1 MKEIINRI
9 HRLLRAQHPEVLETI
24 RDIKSSPALI
34 LAASLVVTSALLVII
49 TVGRALT
56 DPLVWAALAI
66 IGLTVYLAYK
76 GRLKTVWNA
85 ITGKKK

>member
-9 HRLLRAQHPEVLETI
+9 HRLLRAQHPELLETI

-34 LAASLVVTSALLVII
+34 LAVSLVVASALLVII

-56 DPLVWAALAI
+56 DPLVWALAI
-66 IGLTVYLAYK
+66 IGLIIYLTYK

>member
-9 HRLLRAQHPEVLETI
+9 RRLLRAQHPEVLETI

-34 LAASLVVTSALLVII
+34 LAVSLVAAAALLVII

-56 DPLVWAALAI
+56 DPLVWVLAI

>member
-56 DPLVWAALAI
+56 DPLVWALAI

>member
-9 HRLLRAQHPEVLETI
+9 HRLLREQHPEVLETI

-56 DPLVWAALAI
+56 DPLVWALAI
-66 IGLTVYLAYK
+66 IGLTVYLAHK

>member
-9 HRLLRAQHPEVLETI
+9 HRLLRAQHPELLETI

-34 LAASLVVTSALLVII
+34 LAVSLVVASALLVII

-56 DPLVWAALAI
+56 DPLVWVLAI
-66 IGLTVYLAYK
+66 IGLTIYLAYK

>member
-9 HRLLRAQHPEVLETI
+9 HRLLRAQHPELLETI

-34 LAASLVVTSALLVII
+34 LAVSLVVASALLVII

-56 DPLVWAALAI
+56 DPLVWALAI
-66 IGLTVYLAYK
+66 IGLYIYLAYK

>member
-9 HRLLRAQHPEVLETI
+9 HRLLRAQHPELLETI

-34 LAASLVVTSALLVII
+34 LAVSLVVASALLVII

-56 DPLVWAALAI
+56 DPLVWALAI

>member
-9 HRLLRAQHPEVLETI
+9 HRLLRAQHPELLETI

-56 DPLVWAALAI
+56 DPLVWALAI
-66 IGLTVYLAYK
+66 IGLIIYLAYK
-76 GRLKTVWNA
+76 GHLKTVWNA

>member
-9 HRLLRAQHPEVLETI
+9 HRLLRAQHPELLETI

-56 DPLVWAALAI
+56 DPLVWALAI

>member
-34 LAASLVVTSALLVII
+34 LAVSLVVASALLVII
-49 TVGRALT
+49 TVGRAFT
-56 DPLVWAALAI
+56 DPLVWALAI
-66 IGLTVYLAYK
+66 IGLTVYLACK

>member
-56 DPLVWAALAI
+56 DPLVWALAI

-85 ITGKKK
+85 ITSKKK

>member
-9 HRLLRAQHPEVLETI
+9 HRLLRAQHPELLETI

-34 LAASLVVTSALLVII
+34 LAVSLVVASALLVII

-56 DPLVWAALAI
+56 
-66 IGLTVYLAYK
+66 
-76 GRLKTVWNA
+76 
-85 ITGKKK
+85 

>member
-56 DPLVWAALAI
+56 DPLVWALAI
-66 IGLTVYLAYK
+66 IGLTVYLTYK

>member
-56 DPLVWAALAI
+56 DPLVWALAI
-66 IGLTVYLAYK
+66 IGLIIYLAYK

>member
-9 HRLLRAQHPEVLETI
+9 HRLLRAQHPELLETI

-34 LAASLVVTSALLVII
+34 LAVSLVVTSALLVII

-56 DPLVWAALAI
+56 DPLVWALAI

>member
-9 HRLLRAQHPEVLETI
+9 HRLLRAQYPEVLETI

-56 DPLVWAALAI
+56 DPLVWALAI

>member
-1 MKEIINRI
+1 MKEIINESTDYSE
-9 HRLLRAQHPEVLETI
+9 HSTPELLETI

-34 LAASLVVTSALLVII
+34 LAVSLVVASALLVII

-56 DPLVWAALAI
+56 DPLVWALAI
-66 IGLTVYLAYK
+66 IGLIIYLAYK

>member
-9 HRLLRAQHPEVLETI
+9 HRLLRAQHPELLETI

-34 LAASLVVTSALLVII
+34 LAVSLVVASALLVII

-56 DPLVWAALAI
+56 DPLVWALAI
-66 IGLTVYLAYK
+66 IGLTIYLAYK